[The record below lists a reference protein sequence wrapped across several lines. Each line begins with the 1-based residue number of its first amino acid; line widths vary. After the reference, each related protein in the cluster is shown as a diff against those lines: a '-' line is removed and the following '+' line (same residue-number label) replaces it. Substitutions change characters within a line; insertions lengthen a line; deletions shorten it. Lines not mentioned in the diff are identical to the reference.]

1 MKVNKMKE
9 HDSTEKA
16 FESDPGQQNPKL
28 LPSLSLTMGL
38 VIVLMTAYEWLKELL
53 LPDITP
59 WQSHLLTIFCTTVIA
74 TVGAYFVFRR
84 HEVVQSRLV
93 QKIVDGKAA
102 EEALRRVCKKSD
114 DILEWLPDATM
125 VVDHERKVIAWN
137 RAMEK
142 LTGIAKEDM
151 LGKGN
156 EAYSVPFYGEPRPIL
171 IDLVM
176 SGGEDLEAKYDSLT
190 KIGDSFQAEVHSP
203 KAYGGKGAYLRG
215 LASVLRDE
223 QGKIIGA
230 IEAVRDITLRK
241 EAEKTIKEQLKF
253 LQSFLDAIPNPVF
266 YKDAK
271 GCYRGCNK
279 AFEAFIGMKREE
291 LIGKSVFDLAPG
303 ELAEHYHRKDEELFN
318 NPGTQVYESRAKDA
332 GGLLRDVIYYKATF
346 SNVDGT
352 LGGLVGVILDISE
365 RKQIE
370 EKLLESEQSLKTMLD
385 AVHTG
390 ILIIDLE
397 THQIVDANPA
407 IVARIGER
415 REEIIG
421 RVCHQYVCPAEVGKC
436 PITDLGQR
444 VDNKERVLITAK
456 GDRIPILKTASRI
469 SLKGREYLLESIV
482 DISDIK
488 KSEHI
493 AKKETAKLAAMISG
507 MEEGVAFADANNEI
521 AEINQWFT
529 RFVDRE
535 RNELVGKRIEDIHS
549 GETLENVL
557 RIISTFRQ
565 EPTSEP
571 VVIQR
576 AIGDVEVILRIQ
588 PIYRD
593 NVYEGVLLNVIN
605 VTDLVHSRRT
615 AEAADLAK
623 GEFLANMSHEI
634 RTPMNAVI
642 GMTDLVLDTKLTDE
656 QREYIEVIKNSGYAL
671 LTLIN
676 DILDFSKIES
686 KKLLLDVIEFN
697 LLDTIANIL
706 KGHAREAHL
715 KGLEL
720 AYQVG
725 SEVPETLRGDPGRL
739 RQVLVNLIANA
750 IKFTETGEVVLLVE
764 EESKTEDRVCLRFA
778 VSDTGM
784 GIATEQLGII
794 FDPFRQVDN
803 TSTRKFGG
811 TGLGLSIS
819 RHLVELMGGQIR
831 VESQPGR
838 GSIFQFSACFGCP
851 GGPSAEQLLS
861 AKPLDLKD
869 LPVLIVDD
877 NAANRRILQ
886 TMVANWQMKPT
897 TADSGMAALAELERA
912 RETGN
917 CFDLII
923 LDVIMPEMDGFTVA
937 RKIRESLCLDGA
949 IIMMLTSAGQRGDA
963 ARCRELGIAAYLTK
977 PINQSDLLDAITNVF
992 AMRDQ
997 DQHTRPL
1004 VTRHSLRK
1012 TSAPQ
1017 AAASTRKLHIL
1028 LAEDNLVNQKI
1039 VVRMLEKRGHSV
1051 VVAGNGKEALDS
1063 FARDT
1068 FDLVLMDIQMPLV
1081 DGFEATRLIRAQQS
1095 GSSGRIPIVAMT
1107 AHAMKGDRERCLA
1120 AGMDDYIS
1128 KPINISELYELL
1140 DKIALRCE
1148 TTDKGSGQPSQR

>member
-1 MKVNKMKE
+1 MKE
-9 HDSTEKA
+9 HDSTQRA
-16 FESDPGQQNPKL
+16 FESDAGEQNRTL
-28 LPSLSLTMGL
+28 LPTLSLTAGL
-38 VIVLMTAYEWLKELL
+38 AIVLMTAYEWLKGMLL
-53 LPDITP
+53 QDITP
-59 WQSHLLTIFCTTVIA
+59 LQSHLLTISFTTVVASI
-74 TVGAYFVFRR
+74 GAYFIIHR
-84 HEVVQSRLV
+84 HEVVQRRLV
-93 QKIVDGKAA
+93 QKIDDGKAA
-102 EEALRRVCKKSD
+102 EDAMRRICKKSD

-125 VVDHERKVIAWN
+125 VVDQERKVIAWN
-137 RAMEK
+137 HAMEK

-176 SGGEDLEAKYDSLT
+176 SGDADLEAKYDTLT
-190 KIGDSFQAEVHSP
+190 AIGDSFQAEVYSP
-203 KAYGGKGAYLRG
+203 RAYGGKGAYLRG

-223 QGKIIGA
+223 EDKIIGA
-230 IEAVRDITLRK
+230 IESVRDITLRK
-241 EAEKTIKEQLKF
+241 EAERTVKEQLKF
-253 LQSFLDAIPNPVF
+253 LQSLLDAIPNPVF

-271 GCYRGCNK
+271 GLYRGCNK
-279 AFEAFIGMKREE
+279 AFETFIGTTRED
-291 LIGKSVFDLAPG
+291 LIGKSVFDLAPM
-303 ELAEHYHRKDEELFN
+303 ELAEQYHRKDEELFN
-318 NPGTQVYESRAKDA
+318 HQGTQIYEARAKDA
-332 GGLLRDVIYYKATF
+332 GGLVRDVIYYKATF

-370 EKLLESEQSLKTMLD
+370 EKLLESEQSLKAMLD

-390 ILIIDLE
+390 ILIIDPE
-397 THQIVDANPA
+397 SHQIVDANPA
-407 IVARIGER
+407 IIARIGER

-421 RVCHQYVCPAEVGKC
+421 RVCHLYVCPAEVGKC

-444 VDNKERVLITAK
+444 VDNTERVLITAN

-493 AKKETAKLAAMISG
+493 AKKETAKLSAMISG
-507 MEEGVAFADANNEI
+507 MEEGVAFANANNEI
-521 AEINQWFT
+521 AEVNQWFT

-535 RNELVGKRIEDIHS
+535 RNELVGKRIEDLHS
-549 GETLENVL
+549 GEALEHIL

-565 EPTSEP
+565 EPISEP

-593 NVYEGVLLNVIN
+593 SVYEGVLLNVIN
-605 VTDLVHSRRT
+605 VTDLVQARRT

-623 GEFLANMSHEI
+623 SEFLANMSHEI

-656 QREYIEVIKNSGYAL
+656 QREYLEVIKNSGYAL
-671 LTLIN
+671 LSVIN

-697 LLDTIANIL
+697 LPDTIADTL
-706 KGHAREAHL
+706 KSHAVEAHL

-720 AYQVG
+720 AYQI
-725 SEVPETLRGDPGRL
+725 SFDVPETLLGDPGRL
-739 RQVLVNLIANA
+739 RQVIVNLVANA
-750 IKFTETGEVVLLVE
+750 IKFTERGEVVLLVE
-764 EESKTEDRVCLRFA
+764 VESQTDETIRLRFT
-778 VSDTGM
+778 VTDTGM
-784 GIATEQLGII
+784 GIAPEKLGMI
-794 FDPFRQVDN
+794 FDPFRQVDS

-831 VESQPGR
+831 VESRPGK
-838 GSIFQFSACFGCP
+838 GSIFQFSAFFGYP
-851 GGPSAEQLLS
+851 KASPAAELLPVQ
-861 AKPLDLKD
+861 PLDLKD

-877 NAANRRILQ
+877 NAANRQILQ
-886 TMVANWQMKPT
+886 TMVFNWQMKPT
-897 TADSGMAALAELERA
+897 TADSGKAALAELKRA
-912 RETGN
+912 RERGRPYE
-917 CFDLII
+917 LVI

-937 RKIRESLCLDGA
+937 EKIRESSYLEGA

-963 ARCRELGIAAYLTK
+963 LRCRELGIAAYLTK
-977 PINQSDLLDAITNVF
+977 PINQSELLDAITDVLARRN
-992 AMRDQ
+992 Q
-997 DQHTRPL
+997 DQRTKPL

-1012 TSAPQ
+1012 TLAPKTP
-1017 AAASTRKLHIL
+1017 ASTRRLHIL
-1028 LAEDNLVNQKI
+1028 LTEDNLVNQKI
-1039 VVRMLEKRGHSV
+1039 VVRMLEKRGHEV
-1051 VVAGNGKEALDS
+1051 VVAGNGRDALAALATES
-1063 FARDT
+1063 
-1068 FDLVLMDIQMPLV
+1068 FDLILMDIQMPLM
-1081 DGFEATRLIRAQQS
+1081 DGFEATRLIRTQEIETAQH
-1095 GSSGRIPIVAMT
+1095 IPIVAMT
-1107 AHAMKGDRERCLA
+1107 AHAMKGDREKCLA

-1128 KPINISELYELL
+1128 KPVNTDELYALL
-1140 DKIALRCE
+1140 DKIALTCGKS
-1148 TTDKGSGQPSQR
+1148 DQG